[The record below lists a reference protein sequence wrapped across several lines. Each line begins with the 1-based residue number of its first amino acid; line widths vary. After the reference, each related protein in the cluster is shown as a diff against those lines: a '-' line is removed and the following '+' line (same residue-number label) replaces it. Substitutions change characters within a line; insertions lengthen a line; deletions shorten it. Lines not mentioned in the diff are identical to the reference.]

1 MKKTPPNKYYKN
13 KHNFDERK
21 EISISSKLKK
31 LK

>member
-1 MKKTPPNKYYKN
+1 MKKLLQTNIINKQN
-13 KHNFDERK
+13 NFDERK